1 MTEFADTAEMQICY
15 DKFIALR
22 KRQSIANKKYRA
34 TDYGKKKTNEM
45 HRLWCNKRKD
55 DLEYQK
61 HLNLKARE
69 RYHTKKAKQLESAVG
84 LGENEIKEK

>member
-34 TDYGKKKTNEM
+34 TDYGKKKRM
-45 HRLWCNKRKD
+45 KCIG
-55 DLEYQK
+55 YG
-61 HLNLKARE
+61 
-69 RYHTKKAKQLESAVG
+69 V
-84 LGENEIKEK
+84 IKEKMI